1 MLLQQSRKS
10 IVQPQQQTASSHT
23 IKMISEKWRRIS
35 QEVDNQKVSRLQ
47 QLQEKMKQIE
57 KQALTVNN
65 SEIKQLQDSINTL
78 NQNVQDHLTQE
89 YNQKSSKAYENTK
102 NTFEKSLQQQNQQTQ
117 DMEKRVGH
125 LFDWNNLQDQISRNE
140 SQYDFGIQNKLQMIA
155 DSVNQIEDVLETERE
170 QRIQSFEQIE
180 GELEQN
186 LIQLKN
192 YISSESSLRRQKEN
206 KIFDMINDVHQN
218 LSLMLQD
225 EKKERQIMTN
235 NLMQLMDDACI
246 RIDRSLSSF

>member
-10 IVQPQQQTASSHT
+10 VAQAQQQTASSHT
-23 IKMISEKWRRIS
+23 IKMISEKWKRIS
-35 QEVDNQKVSRLQ
+35 SEVDNQKASRLQ
-47 QLQEKMKQIE
+47 QLQEKMKEIE

-65 SEIKQLQDSINTL
+65 HEIKQLQDSINTL
-78 NQNVQDHLTQE
+78 NQNVQDHLTQD
-89 YNQKSSKAYENTK
+89 YNHKTQKAYENSK
-102 NTFEKSLQQQNQQTQ
+102 ISLDKSLQQQSQQSI
-117 DMEKRVGH
+117 DMDKRISH
-125 LFDWNNLQDQISRNE
+125 LLDWSNLQDQLSRNE
-140 SQYDFGIQNKLQMIA
+140 SQYDFALQNKLQTIA
-155 DSVNQIEDVLETERE
+155 DSVNQIEDILESERE
-170 QRIQSFEQIE
+170 QRLQSFEQIE

-186 LIQLKN
+186 LFQLKN
-192 YISSESSLRRQKEN
+192 YITSESTLRRQKEN

-218 LSLMLQD
+218 LQLMLQD

>member
-10 IVQPQQQTASSHT
+10 VAQPQQQTASSHT

-35 QEVDNQKVSRLQ
+35 SEVDNQKASRLQ
-47 QLQEKMKQIE
+47 QLQEKIKQIE

-65 SEIKQLQDSINTL
+65 NQIKQLQDSINTL
-78 NQNVQDHLTQE
+78 NQNVQDHLTQD
-89 YNQKSSKAYENTK
+89 YNHKTQKTYENT
-102 NTFEKSLQQQNQQTQ
+102 NNSLEKSLQQQNQQSQ
-117 DMEKRVGH
+117 DMEKRLTH
-125 LFDWNNLQDQISRNE
+125 LLDWSNLQDQLSRNE
-140 SQYDFGIQNKLQMIA
+140 SQYDFSLQNKLQLIA
-155 DSVNQIEDVLETERE
+155 DSVNQIEDILESERE
-170 QRIQSFEQIE
+170 QRMQSFEQIE

-186 LIQLKN
+186 LFQLKN
-192 YISSESSLRRQKEN
+192 YISQESSLRRQKEN

-218 LSLMLQD
+218 LSYMLQD

-235 NLMQLMDDACI
+235 NLMQLMDDACL